1 MNKHYIYSVHAISSS
16 RWSKGYTEYYI
27 TDVVKPSRDNPIM
40 SSIVLQIGETEEIFK
55 KESEAYQPSTDIVVR
70 LNRVLYNDKG
80 TGYSIK
86 DQKGYLFSIDKQY
99 ITTVLMLCLN
109 DIDQLLENRI
119 SLDVNDTKFLNW
131 TYQVSKG

>member
-1 MNKHYIYSVHAISSS
+1 
-16 RWSKGYTEYYI
+16 
-27 TDVVKPSRDNPIM
+27 M